1 MKIKDLNKRKTNFDS
16 KNFIILLFLLI
27 YFFKYRRSAMAQRQ
41 REEEQVKGKLTAE
54 EAKRQVRTKNKS
66 LYFYKGHD
74 NLLSERTAGTRIC

>member
-1 MKIKDLNKRKTNFDS
+1 
-16 KNFIILLFLLI
+16 
-27 YFFKYRRSAMAQRQ
+27 MAQRQ